1 MAEKQT
7 KKRAS
12 GGKSTGKSSGSRKST
27 SKGSKSKAK
36 TQTPIRREVG
46 AGVCLV
52 LALCTVLGCLGIK
65 GALLSLLIGLF
76 KGLIGSGLYI
86 LPFSFVMV
94 QDDVSHAVR

>member
-12 GGKSTGKSSGSRKST
+12 GSKLTGKSSGSRKST

-46 AGVCLV
+46 AGSMEISGP
-52 LALCTVLGCLGIK
+52 APS
-65 GALLSLLIGLF
+65 SL
-76 KGLIGSGLYI
+76 I
-86 LPFSFVMV
+86 LT
-94 QDDVSHAVR
+94 

>member
-1 MAEKQT
+1 MASTSQ
-7 KKRAS
+7 KKTTTRTTAKK
-12 GGKSTGKSSGSRKST
+12 GGSSGSRT
-27 SKGSKSKAK
+27 SAK
-36 TQTPIRREVG
+36 KPQPRPVRREVG
-46 AGVCLV
+46 GVVCLV

>member
-12 GGKSTGKSSGSRKST
+12 GSKLTGKSSGSRKST

-76 KGLIGSGLYI
+76 KGAHRLGTLHTAVFVRDG
-86 LPFSFVMV
+86 FSDF
-94 QDDVSHAVR
+94 AAA

>member
-1 MAEKQT
+1 MATNNKRKTTSSSSRGRKKPAKKQ
-7 KKRAS
+7 A
-12 GGKSTGKSSGSRKST
+12 
-27 SKGSKSKAK
+27 A
-36 TQTPIRREVG
+36 PIRREVG
-46 AGVCLV
+46 ACVCLV

>member
-46 AGVCLV
+46 AGVCL
-52 LALCTVLGCLGIK
+52 LLTVLGFNFVGD
-65 GALLSLLIGLF
+65 GLRDAF
-76 KGLIGSGLYI
+76 DPK
-86 LPFSFVMV
+86 MK
-94 QDDVSHAVR
+94 R

>member
-12 GGKSTGKSSGSRKST
+12 GGKSTGKTSSSRKST
-27 SKGSKSKAK
+27 SKGSKSGAK

-52 LALCTVLGCLGIK
+52 LALCTVWA
-65 GALLSLLIGLF
+65 ALAS
-76 KGLIGSGLYI
+76 KAHYC
-86 LPFSFVMV
+86 
-94 QDDVSHAVR
+94 RC

>member
-7 KKRAS
+7 KKRVS
-12 GGKSTGKSSGSRKST
+12 GSKSTGKSPGSRKST

-65 GALLSLLIGLF
+65 G
-76 KGLIGSGLYI
+76 
-86 LPFSFVMV
+86 
-94 QDDVSHAVR
+94 